1 MRDLG
6 RIEHALATKRLSP
19 EVFERCAQDLLSAV
33 YPGLSPIPGGTDW
46 GRDAD
51 IVGTVDEVPV
61 RLLVTSSRSLEGVRK
76 NMLAGIASMKE
87 HNVRFR
93 RIMLANP
100 ALLRLTDR
108 QKLVESAKNAGAL
121 LDASDVFD
129 RGYFASRLRRD
140 GHWRAELLGLPSG
153 PVTLSPVAPDLA
165 ESPWAFLPLVARGE
179 DLAAVAGAGDMI
191 LTGPPGVGKSRL
203 LSELPGTGFVDKNAP
218 LDNVSDDLRWALPST
233 VVVDDAA
240 GAGPLIGRLLWLRRT
255 EPDLFTYRLIV
266 TCWPPDAGDLQVL
279 VPSARVHA
287 LDLMERGPLD
297 SLIQAM
303 GVTGRLARRE
313 ILGQAEG
320 RPAWA
325 VTLAD
330 LLLRQ
335 NDPQSLLSGR
345 ALLGETE
352 RYLRRAGL
360 IPAAIDVLAIVS
372 ALGTVSDPELA
383 KLGAE
388 LQLPRAEVAAVLG
401 TAARSGLID
410 VQAGYPAH
418 VHTYAVRPPM
428 LADALVAE
436 RAFTVPVPAMDLSGL
451 PSRWPDRVGE
461 LAQVVIRSALLGA
474 GTARQLAEDLLASAL
489 GSAAVTDE
497 LKTGLCLEF
506 IRLDRR
512 AGEHVLRLAREAFDH
527 AVATAGVSG
536 WELEPAVNVAARAAR
551 LYEFDAAIDLLLA
564 ASLADHRPE
573 NAHPGHPLRQLEDL
587 VREFHPEVPRQS
599 GLRRQIAACAA
610 RWLAQGPGDPA
621 RRRVAAAVTRITL
634 SLGIRSS
641 LLNPG
646 RPSEMNLIDT
656 IIPAEEIR
664 QVYAETWPVLEEM
677 MGPGRPELAAAAID
691 AAAEWLCIGGGYD
704 HPFGQDHPQDRVR
717 AAREIGDKLT
727 AALALRQDLSAGNR
741 ARLRS
746 AAARFGV
753 AVSVEL
759 PPEFEIFFTDIEA
772 DSGNWL
778 DTEKALIESIGAAMD
793 GWANEDPVSVV
804 ARLTEIKAE
813 LAYAGRRWPD
823 RTMIAAIRLAEI
835 VTDPQKWLQASIG
848 REFMPEGCRFADRLM
863 QSGVLSEGTAR
874 LLLAGPASRAETLEL
889 LLRTEPPPGW
899 APDLLAAVLTIGD
912 YRLAETLVLRGQL
925 SAGRQAALLA
935 HPDPELRAAIAAAI
949 FTGRLPP
956 REDWVPG
963 ELEQAWLV
971 ALDSLRPAGISGC
984 PGYEMADLF
993 KYLASHYPDTLT
1005 SIISRSLSDAGE
1017 SDAYRSLPYECW
1029 HVIHLLPAACKLKLR
1044 RQFQNKPITRW
1055 LLDSHIVGP
1064 DTEVLAEL
1072 LSAGEISPDEA
1083 LGFYTG
1089 VNTDPPIEALAKLL
1103 VPRGVDPERIAAL
1116 RERGSWS
1123 GSFSSWYQAIISTYE
1138 ALSGSD
1144 DPSVRAVAEAGTR
1157 IFTVARDQAV
1167 RNERTQRIRGYA

>member
-1 MRDLG
+1 MHDLG

-51 IVGTVDEVPV
+51 IAGKGDEGPV

-93 RIMLANP
+93 RIVLANP

-129 RGYFASRLRRD
+129 RGYFASRLRLD

-165 ESPWAFLPLVARGE
+165 ESPWAFLPFVARAE

-266 TCWPPDAGDLQVL
+266 TCWPPDAEDLQVL

-287 LDLMERGPLD
+287 LDLMEREPLD
-297 SLIQAM
+297 GLIQAM
-303 GVTGRLARRE
+303 GITGRLARRE

-388 LQLPRAEVAAVLG
+388 LQLPRAEVAAVMG

-451 PSRWPDRVGE
+451 PSRWPDRAGE

-474 GTARQLAEDLLASAL
+474 GTARQLAEHLLDEAL
-489 GSAAVTDE
+489 GSAAVTGE

-512 AGEHVLRLAREAFDH
+512 AGEHVLRLARDTFDH
-527 AVATAGVSG
+527 AVATAAVSG
-536 WELEPAVNVAARAAR
+536 WELEPTVSVAARAAW
-551 LYEFDAAIDLLLA
+551 LYQFDAAIDLLLA

-573 NAHPGHPLRQLEDL
+573 NAHPGHPLRQLEGL
-587 VREFHPEVPRQS
+587 VRDFHPEVPRQP
-599 GLRRQIAACAA
+599 GMRRQIAARAA
-610 RWLAQGPGDPA
+610 RWLAQAPGDPA
-621 RRRVAAAVTRITL
+621 RRRVAAAVIRIAL
-634 SLGIRSS
+634 SLSIRSS
-641 LLNPG
+641 LLDPG

-677 MGPGRPELAAAAID
+677 MGPGRSELAAAAID
-691 AAAEWLCIGGGYD
+691 AAAEWLRIGGGYD
-704 HPFGQDHPQDRVR
+704 HPFSQDHPQDRVR

-727 AALALRQDLSAGNR
+727 AALALRQDLSAGIR

-746 AAARFGV
+746 AAARFDV

-759 PPEFEIFFTDIEA
+759 PPEFEIFFTDIEVG
-772 DSGNWL
+772 SGNWL

-793 GWANEDPVSVV
+793 GWATEDPVSVV

-813 LAYAGRRWPD
+813 LAYAGRRWPN
-823 RTMIAAIRLAEI
+823 RTMIAALRLAEI
-835 VTDPQKWLQASIG
+835 AADPQEWLRASIDQ
-848 REFMPEGCRFADRLM
+848 EFMPEGCRFADRLM
-863 QSGVLSEGTAR
+863 QDGALSEGTAR
-874 LLLAGPASRAETLEL
+874 LLLASPASRAEILEL

-899 APDLLAAVLTIGD
+899 SADLAAAVLTIGD
-912 YRLAETLVLRGQL
+912 YRLVETLALRGQL

-935 HPDPELRAAIAAAI
+935 DPDPELRAAIAVAI
-949 FTGRLPP
+949 FAGQLP

-963 ELEQAWLV
+963 ELEQAWLA
-971 ALDSLRPAGISGC
+971 ALGGLRPAGISGC

-1029 HVIHLLPAACKLKLR
+1029 DVIHLLPGACKLKLR
-1044 RQFQNKPITRW
+1044 RQFQNQPITRW

-1064 DTEVLAEL
+1064 DTEVLVEL

-1089 VNTDPPIEALAKLL
+1089 VNTDPPIEALARLL
-1103 VPRGVDPERIAAL
+1103 VPRGVDPEHIAAL
-1116 RERGSWS
+1116 RERGGWS
-1123 GSFSSWYQAIISTYE
+1123 GSFSSWYQAIISSYE

-1144 DPSVRAVAEAGTR
+1144 DPSVRAVAEAGIR
-1157 IFTVARDQAV
+1157 IFTVARDQAI
-1167 RNERTQRIRGYA
+1167 RDERTQRIRGSA